1 MTVFDNVASGLRVR
15 RLGKKAIAA
24 KVHWALG
31 LVRMGDLAQRSAA
44 QLSGGQQQRVALARS
59 FAFSPTVIL
68 FDAPLSNLDAKLRA
82 EMRLEIK
89 ELQHQLGITSVYVTT
104 ARKKRWLFRTG

>member
-31 LVRMGDLAQRSAA
+31 LVRMEDLAQWSAA
-44 QLSGGQQQRVALARS
+44 QLSGGQQRVAFARS

-68 FDAPLSNLDAKLRA
+68 FDAPLSNLAAKLCA